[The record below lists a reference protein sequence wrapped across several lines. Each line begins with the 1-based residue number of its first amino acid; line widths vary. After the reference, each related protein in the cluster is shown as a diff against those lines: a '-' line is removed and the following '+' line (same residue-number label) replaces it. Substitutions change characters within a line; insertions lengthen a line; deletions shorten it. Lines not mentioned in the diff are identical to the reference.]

1 MLGMWWAE
9 LLNTILASLSKNV
22 PPFSPSDITG
32 LKAWYDAS
40 DTATI
45 SLSGSAVTQWN
56 DKSGNAFNLTQST
69 GANRPTSGVNTINSK
84 NVLDFDGNDYLQA
97 STASN
102 WKFLHDT
109 SGSTVFFV
117 AYYGSTSDYEA
128 HYATSG
134 GAATAVGTLNYKTN
148 GDIMGCVMVRG
159 VAGTYVVDAN
169 NGTISDNA
177 NHQISYAMDPNNG
190 TAANRAKYRIDKT
203 AQTQGN
209 SQTGAPST
217 ADPEFALRLGT
228 YDTVTSWG
236 FSGKIAEVIMYTGL
250 LSDGDITSV
259 QDYIT
264 SKWGI

>member
-1 MLGMWWAE
+1 MNILG
-9 LLNTILASLSKNV
+9 ILTQPSVL
-22 PPFSPSDITG
+22 PFAPSDITG

-40 DTATI
+40 DTASI

-56 DKSGNAFNLTQST
+56 DKSGNAFHLTQGTST
-69 GANRPTSGVNTINSK
+69 YRPTSGVNTINSK
-84 NVLDFDGNDYLQA
+84 NVLDFDGNDWLGA
-97 STASN
+97 STAAD

-128 HYATSG
+128 HYSTSA
-134 GAATAVGTLNYKTN
+134 GAATAVGSLNYKTN
-148 GDIMGCVMVRG
+148 GDIMGCVIVRG
-159 VAGTYVVDAN
+159 VAATYVVDAN

-190 TAANRAKYRIDKT
+190 TASARAKFRIDKT

-209 SQTGAPST
+209 TQTGAPSS
-217 ADPEFALRLGT
+217 ANPEFALRLGT
-228 YDTVTSWG
+228 YDTVGSWG
-236 FSGKIAEVIMYTGL
+236 FSGRIAEVIMYTGL
-250 LSDGDITSV
+250 LSDSNITKV

-264 SKWGI
+264 TKWGI